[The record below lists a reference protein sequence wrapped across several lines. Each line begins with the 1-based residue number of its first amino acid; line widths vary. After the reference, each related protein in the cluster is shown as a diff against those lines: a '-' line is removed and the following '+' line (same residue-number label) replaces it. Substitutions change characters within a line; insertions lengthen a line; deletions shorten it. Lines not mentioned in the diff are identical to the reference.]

1 MSAMPWLQSA
11 ETRRAGEKCLV
22 HNGDTMG
29 YPLKKARSGWQ
40 DSARKLNNHRPLV
53 FSKAGQDAIV
63 NSIAVNPLMNHHCPK
78 SNQTVL
84 GINFPFSDTPSS
96 GA

>member
-40 DSARKLNNHRPLV
+40 DSARKLNNHRALV

-63 NSIAVNPLMNHHCPK
+63 NSCPK
-78 SNQTVL
+78 SKQTVL